1 MKITEARILEIISE
15 EKAAILSEQRKVEG
29 AKYALM
35 EIALQS
41 SELYDS
47 QDKLSK
53 IDETDLKKIKSLA
66 EQLDS
71 VFYRVMN
78 S

>member
-15 EKAAILSEQRKVEG
+15 EKQNILSEKKKVEG
-29 AKYALM
+29 VQQALIEM
-35 EIALQS
+35 ALQS
-41 SELYDS
+41 SELYDNK
-47 QDKLSK
+47 QKLAN

-66 EQLDS
+66 EHLDS
-71 VFYRVMN
+71 IFYRVMN